1 MASALEL
8 SILLSSLTE
17 NLVWLTI
24 EFTGW
29 LQFWPVRVRRLVMR
43 FLMEEIMVQIEK
55 IHTDFWTFTVFDKFI
70 KACTTRKNRYSGD
83 QIRIYSRLSDFER
96 DFGDFEEYGKIRD
109 LYTDSKTPTKKVS
122 V

>member
-1 MASALEL
+1 MACPLE
-8 SILLSSLTE
+8 
-17 NLVWLTI
+17 
-24 EFTGW
+24 
-29 LQFWPVRVRRLVMR
+29 RLVMR

-55 IHTDFWTFTVFDKFI
+55 IHTDFWTFTFFDKFI
-70 KACTTRKNRYSGD
+70 KACPTRKNRYSG

-96 DFGDFEEYGKIRD
+96 DFGDFEELRD

>member
-1 MASALEL
+1 
-8 SILLSSLTE
+8 
-17 NLVWLTI
+17 
-24 EFTGW
+24 
-29 LQFWPVRVRRLVMR
+29 MR

-70 KACTTRKNRYSGD
+70 
-83 QIRIYSRLSDFER
+83 
-96 DFGDFEEYGKIRD
+96 EYGKIRD